1 MPSLTMQLQRSW
13 TGPILILLAAC
24 STASRPNDAT
34 SPSSSRLQLEEAT
47 IADLQAGLA
56 RGTYTSV
63 ALTEAYLSRIAKL
76 DREGP
81 ALHAFIAVNP
91 DARATAAERDAERRA
106 GRVRGPLHGIPVV
119 IKDNIETAD
128 GMATTAGS
136 LALANYKATQD
147 AFLVQRLRAA
157 GAIIIGKTNLSEW
170 ANFRSTRSSSG
181 WSAVGGQ
188 VRNPYALDRS
198 PCGSSSGT
206 GVAIAANLAAVGIGT
221 ETDGSIVCPAS
232 ANALVGLKPT
242 LGLVSRS
249 GIIPIAHSQDIAGPM
264 ARTVADAATLL
275 TVLAGEDPADETTAR
290 SAQHRQTDYTR
301 FLDSAG
307 LRGARIGVLRDEV
320 TGYHADVDRL
330 YDAAIAAMRAAGA
343 VIVDSLAVRAT
354 PAWAAEFTILLYEFK
369 SDLNTF
375 FAARAGRL
383 PVSSLEQLIE
393 FNERERARSMP
404 FFGQELFRSSQQKG
418 ALSDTA
424 YQNALKTAK
433 LAATA
438 LDSIMKQHRLD
449 AVVAPTGSPPWLID
463 LVTGD
468 HFIGGSSSIA
478 AVAGY
483 PTITVPMGFV
493 FGLPVGISFF
503 ASAWSEPTLLKLA
516 FAYEQ
521 RTRHRVAPRFLPTAD
536 LTTR

>member
-1 MPSLTMQLQRSW
+1 MPSLTIHLQRSL
-13 TGPILILLAAC
+13 TGAIAMLVVAC
-24 STASRPNDAT
+24 STTSRPSETAPPV
-34 SPSSSRLQLEEAT
+34 SAPLQLEEAT
-47 IADLQAGLA
+47 IADLQVGLQ
-56 RGTYTSV
+56 RGAYTSV
-63 ALTEAYLSRIAKL
+63 ALTEAYLSRIAAL
-76 DREGP
+76 DRQGP
-81 ALHAFIAVNP
+81 SLHAFIAVNP
-91 DARATAAERDAERRA
+91 DAKAIATERDAERRA
-106 GRVRGPLHGIPVV
+106 GRVRGLLHGIPIVV
-119 IKDNIETAD
+119 KDNIETAD

-136 LALANYKATQD
+136 LALASYKATQD
-147 AFLVQRLRAA
+147 AFVVQRLRDA
-157 GAIIIGKTNLSEW
+157 GAVIIGKTNLSEW

-206 GVAIAANLAAVGIGT
+206 AVAVAANLAAVGVGT

-232 ANALVGLKPT
+232 ANSLVGIKPT

-264 ARTVADAATLL
+264 ARTVADAAILL
-275 TVLAGEDPADETTAR
+275 SAMAGEDPSDETTAR
-290 SAQHRQTDYTR
+290 STQHRQTDYTR
-301 FLDSAG
+301 ALDSLG
-307 LRGARIGVLRDEV
+307 LRGARIGVLREEV

-330 YDAAIAAMRAAGA
+330 FDAAIGAMRDAGA
-343 VIVDSLAVRAT
+343 VIVDSLAIRAA

-369 SDLNTF
+369 SDLNQYL
-375 FAARAGRL
+375 AARAAHL
-383 PVSSLEQLIE
+383 PVSSLQQLIE

-404 FFGQELFRSSQQKG
+404 FFGQELFRSSEQKG

-424 YQNALKTAK
+424 YQNALKTVK

-449 AVVAPTGSPPWLID
+449 AVVAPSGSPAWLID

-468 HFIGGSSSIA
+468 HFIGGSSSLA
-478 AVAGY
+478 AVSGY
-483 PTITVPMGFV
+483 PSITVPMGFV

-503 ASAWSEPTLLKLA
+503 GSAWSEPTLLRLA
-516 FAYEQ
+516 FAYER
-521 RTRHRVAPRFLPTAD
+521 RTRHRVPPRFLPTAD
-536 LTTR
+536 LTKR

>member
-1 MPSLTMQLQRSW
+1 MPSLTMQLKRSL
-13 TGPILILLAAC
+13 TGCVLVFAAAC
-24 STASRPNDAT
+24 STTSRPSDIP
-34 SPSSSRLQLEEAT
+34 SPSSSQLELEEAT
-47 IADLQAGLA
+47 IADLRAGLE

-119 IKDNIETAD
+119 IKDNIETGD

-157 GAIIIGKTNLSEW
+157 GAVIIGKTNLSEW

-206 GVAIAANLAAVGIGT
+206 GVAIAANLAAVGVGT

-307 LRGARIGVLRDEV
+307 LRGARIGVLREEV

-343 VIVDSLAVRAT
+343 VIVDSLAVRAA

-424 YQNALKTAK
+424 YQNALKTAR

-438 LDSIMKQHRLD
+438 LDSIMKHHRLD

>member
-1 MPSLTMQLQRSW
+1 MHSLTSLLQRSL
-13 TGPILILLAAC
+13 TGTIVVLAVAC
-24 STASRPNDAT
+24 STTSRPTNAT
-34 SPSSSRLQLEEAT
+34 GSSPNQLQLEEAT
-47 IADLQAGLA
+47 IADLQAGLE
-56 RGTYTSV
+56 RGAYTSV
-63 ALTEAYLSRIAKL
+63 ALVDAYLSRIAAL
-76 DREGP
+76 DRQGP
-81 ALHAFIAVNP
+81 ALHSFIAVNP
-91 DARATAAERDAERRA
+91 EARATAAERDAERRA
-106 GRVRGPLHGIPVV
+106 GRVRGRLHGIPVV

-136 LALANYKATQD
+136 LALADYKAAQD
-147 AFLVQRLRAA
+147 AFLVQRLRDA
-157 GAIIIGKTNLSEW
+157 GAVIIGKTNLSEW
-170 ANFRSTRSSSG
+170 ANFRSARSSSG

-206 GVAIAANLAAVGIGT
+206 AVAVAANLAAVGVGT

-264 ARTVADAATLL
+264 ARTVADAAILL
-275 TVLAGEDPADETTAR
+275 TAMVGEDPTDETTAR

-301 FLDSAG
+301 FLDSLG
-307 LRGARIGVLRDEV
+307 LRGARIGVLREEV
-320 TGYHADVDRL
+320 TGYHPDVDRL
-330 YDAAIAAMRAAGA
+330 FDAALGAMRDAGA
-343 VIVDSLAVRAT
+343 VIVDSLAVRAA

-369 SDLNTF
+369 SDLNRYL
-375 FAARAGRL
+375 AARSGRL

-404 FFGQELFRSSQQKG
+404 FFGQDLFRSSEQKG

-424 YQNALKTAK
+424 YQNALKVAR

-449 AVVAPTGSPPWLID
+449 AVVAPTGGPPWLID

-468 HFIGGSSSIA
+468 HFLGGSSSIA
-478 AVAGY
+478 AVSGY
-483 PTITVPMGFV
+483 PNITVPMGYV

-503 ASAWSEPTLLKLA
+503 ASAWSEPTLLRLA
-516 FAYEQ
+516 FAYER

-536 LTTR
+536 LTKR